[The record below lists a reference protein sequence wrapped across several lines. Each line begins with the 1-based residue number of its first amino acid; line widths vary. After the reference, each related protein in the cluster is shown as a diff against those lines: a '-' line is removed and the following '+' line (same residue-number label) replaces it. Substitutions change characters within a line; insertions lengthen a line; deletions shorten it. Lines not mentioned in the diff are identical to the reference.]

1 MGLKYR
7 LDKLMKIMDE
17 KELDAILITR
27 PDNIQYYL
35 GIKTIADSVLILHV
49 STKENPTVY
58 VPVLEYYRFRDT
70 IGKYVDVKA
79 FSKTMKLIDGV
90 VIEKKVEEIVS
101 EVASKYNKIGTD
113 LRGSPIAI
121 TIKEALKEK
130 AIDIMKY
137 IVEQR
142 SIKEDDEIKSIQKAI
157 DATIKGIKMAIDS
170 MHKDITEASLAGI
183 FEYRVRIEGNEEQA
197 FPPLVLFKPGN
208 SYPHN
213 LPSTKKLG
221 RRNLVLIDV
230 GIKINGYCSDLTR
243 TIPWGNIKR
252 EEYKVIEAVNEA
264 IENVIDKAE
273 PYMTGD
279 EIDRIARKT
288 LAKYGYDKYFIH
300 GLGHGLG
307 INVHEPP
314 YLTIKYEK
322 KIVPGMVFTI
332 EPGVYIPGKFGVR
345 IEENALM
352 TEKGIKILSS
362 KLPRIL
368 YP

>member
-7 LDKLMKIMDE
+7 LNKLMEIMD
-17 KELDAILITR
+17 KKGLDTILITR

-35 GIKTIADSVLILHV
+35 GIKTIADSILILHV
-49 STKENPTVY
+49 SKKENPIVY
-58 VPVLEYYRFRDT
+58 VPVLEYYRFRDI

-79 FSKTMKLIDGV
+79 FSKTMKLVDGV
-90 VIEKKVEEIVS
+90 VIEKKVDEILS
-101 EVASKYNKIGTD
+101 EKASKYNKIGTD

-121 TIKEALKEK
+121 TVKEALKEK
-130 AIDIMKY
+130 AIDITED
-137 IVEQR
+137 IIEQR
-142 SIKEDDEIKSIQKAI
+142 SIKEDDEIKSIQKAV
-157 DATIKGIKMAIDS
+157 DATVKGIKTAIDS
-170 MHKDITEASLAGI
+170 LHKDITEASLAGI
-183 FEYRVRIEGNEEQA
+183 FEYRVRIEGSEEQA

-221 RRNLVLIDV
+221 NKNLVLIDV
-230 GIKINGYCSDLTR
+230 GVKINGYCSDLTR

-264 IENVIDKAE
+264 IENVVDKSE
-273 PYMTGD
+273 PYMTGG
-279 EIDRIARKT
+279 EIDRIARET
-288 LAKYGYDKYFIH
+288 LARYGYDKYFIH

-345 IEENALM
+345 IEEDALM
-352 TEKGIKILSS
+352 TKKGIKILSS